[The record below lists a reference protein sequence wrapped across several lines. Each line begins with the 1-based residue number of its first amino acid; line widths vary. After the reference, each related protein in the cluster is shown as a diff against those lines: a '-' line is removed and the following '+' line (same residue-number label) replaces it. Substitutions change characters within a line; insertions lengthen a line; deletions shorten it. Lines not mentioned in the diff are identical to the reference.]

1 MPITAIVGARVL
13 TMDRQR
19 RELDPATVLVEDAD
33 IAAVGR
39 SDQVTVPAGVP
50 VLDARGKAMIP
61 GFVNAH
67 THVPQILL
75 RGGASHDRNLSDW
88 LFNVLYPGLAGYD
101 AADVAC
107 ACLLYVVEA
116 LRGGATTIVD
126 NDHVLPGDWMAA
138 ARASVTAFDRAGL
151 RVVYARMFADEI
163 DTRLPGYADT
173 IRATEPDVVHAS
185 VRRPLAAV
193 LRDLD
198 ELVDTFHGTSS
209 GRVSVW
215 PSPTSLRT
223 VSLDGLRASAEFAA
237 RRGLRWALHLAETPL
252 ERAALAMGSVDWADR
267 HGLLD
272 ERLLAGHCVDVD
284 ARDIRLLKRRHVA
297 VSTQPVSNCF
307 LGSGI
312 APVPAMLAAGLPVA
326 VGTDDANC
334 NSSVN
339 MLGDL
344 KTLALLHRGVTADAA
359 AITPERVLEMA
370 TIDGAQ
376 ALGMADRVGSIEPGK
391 RADLVLVDLARPNL
405 VPCHDLAAT
414 LVFQATGSEV
424 TDVFVDGRQVLADGR
439 PTFLTAAEE
448 RELLSDA
455 ARRSSALLASAHVA
469 AIRPWRT
476 RGR

>member
-101 AADVAC
+101 AADVEC

-116 LRGGATTIVD
+116 MRGGATTIVD

-193 LRDLD
+193 L
-198 ELVDTFHGTSS
+198 
-209 GRVSVW
+209 
-215 PSPTSLRT
+215 
-223 VSLDGLRASAEFAA
+223 
-237 RRGLRWALHLAETPL
+237 RGLRWALHLAETPL